1 MKQFEYAGASV
12 AMSPTGEFIAVG
24 FKEANSPSF
33 DKTGLVRVYQRNT
46 DENSTTYSPLGQD
59 SMFGRASG
67 DEFGASVSISNDGM
81 RVAVGARS
89 SSSPDKNKNGE
100 VTIFAYSDASN
111 SWNELGSSIQG
122 NAEKERLGWSVSMS
136 GDGSRVAFGIPRGNG
151 GTGSARVYEYN
162 GLDWILLKDV
172 VGDENNDRAGFSVS
186 LSNDGNTL
194 VVGAF
199 SSSKGG
205 LSNSGSVAIYHLDDS
220 AEGIAS
226 KVLVGD
232 TLDARFGYSVSVSS
246 DGNRVVVGSSGFSTS
261 SISRSG
267 LCEVYEEQRGEWAK
281 IGSLVGNEMNE
292 EAGTHVA
299 ISQNGKIV
307 SCSKSTVDGGTKTGT
322 VSILREEEEGW
333 NVVDTLTASLE
344 NSTSSSFGASVSLSQ
359 DGKIILAGAPSYNS
373 STGFF
378 ELFSLQD

>member
-1 MKQFEYAGASV
+1 
-12 AMSPTGEFIAVG
+12 
-24 FKEANSPSF
+24 
-33 DKTGLVRVYQRNT
+33 
-46 DENSTTYSPLGQD
+46 
-59 SMFGRASG
+59 
-67 DEFGASVSISNDGM
+67 
-81 RVAVGARS
+81 
-89 SSSPDKNKNGE
+89 
-100 VTIFAYSDASN
+100 
-111 SWNELGSSIQG
+111 
-122 NAEKERLGWSVSMS
+122 MS